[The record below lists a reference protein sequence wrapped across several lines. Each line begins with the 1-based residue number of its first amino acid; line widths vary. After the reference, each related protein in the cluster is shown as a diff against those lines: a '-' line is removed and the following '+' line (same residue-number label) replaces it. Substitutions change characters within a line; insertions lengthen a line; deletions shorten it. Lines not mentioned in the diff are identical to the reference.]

1 MITNRATAV
10 MESLL
15 NHHINGSSTAQSQLR
30 ALEGRT
36 LLVNVKD
43 VNFKFCLKAED
54 AYLRINEI
62 SENDAERDMTSSIS
76 GTPITFLRLIRASTA
91 NELRASEATICGDTE
106 TIEGYSELLRLA
118 RPEIEEELSYLV
130 GDVLAYEL
138 SDMARRLTKWG
149 NRAIKSVAMNTS
161 EFIQEES
168 SHLPPRIE
176 VERFNREVEVLR
188 EDMDRTEQR
197 IDRLLA
203 KKNGGIAWGNSD

>member
-30 ALEGRT
+30 ALEDRT

-62 SENDAERDMTSSIS
+62 SEHDAEKDMTASIS

-91 NELRASEATICGDTE
+91 NELRASKATICGDTE
-106 TIEGYSELLRLA
+106 TIEGFSELLRLA
-118 RPEIEEELSYLV
+118 CPEIEEELSYLV
-130 GDVLAYEL
+130 GDVLAYEI
-138 SDMARRLTKWG
+138 SGMTRRLTTWG
-149 NRAIKSVAMNTS
+149 NRALQSVAINTS

-168 SHLPPRIE
+168 SQLPPRIE
-176 VERFNREVEVLR
+176 IERFNCEVEVLR
-188 EDMDRTEQR
+188 EDIDRAEQR
-197 IDRLLA
+197 IDRLLGQ
-203 KKNGGIAWGNSD
+203 KNGRKEWGDSD